1 MPKAPSSVVGI
12 DLGQHALKA
21 VHLLRKGTNR
31 VSVGGYATRAVGLG
45 DGPLTADTLSHHL
58 KLLLR
63 DLGATSKAC
72 VAAVSSPE
80 TLLRIIE
87 QPTTPTNLLRDA
99 LRLNGLTLLNQDV
112 RNFVLDCD
120 AIASAPGHAPAA
132 TANGRPT
139 SRYLVGGLP
148 REEVTRVSEA
158 FAKNR
163 VGLDRLQLA
172 PVCNYNAFEFSHGDV
187 FAREAFV
194 LVDIGRT
201 ETRVIVGAK
210 REIVLVRIIDYGG
223 DHFLNAITAEGGIDR
238 EAAMTLI
245 EQNDPGMVDAGRL
258 SLTLL
263 ARELRSSIGFF
274 EGQREEPISR
284 VYFSGG
290 LVRALMPLQI
300 LSDELEIACD
310 TWDPF
315 QTCSIDLPKSQTGA
329 FDTERTHLNIAAGA
343 ALDVLLPPSTHV
355 PADETA
361 ADAAPASVPLDRAN
375 ATAPAAAM
383 V

>member
-21 VHLLRKGTNR
+21 VHLLRKSGNR
-31 VSVGGYATRAVGLG
+31 VSVGGFATRAVGMG
-45 DGPLTADTLSHHL
+45 DGPLTADILAHHL

-63 DLGATSKAC
+63 DLGATGKAC
-72 VAAVSSPE
+72 VAAVSSPD
-80 TLLRIIE
+80 TLLRLID

-99 LRLNGLTLLNQDV
+99 LRLNGLALLNQDC
-112 RNFVLDCD
+112 RNYVLDCD
-120 AIASAPGHAPAA
+120 QIALAPGHVPAT
-132 TANGRPT
+132 TASGRPT

-148 REEVTRVSEA
+148 RVEVARVSEA
-158 FAKNR
+158 FNKNR
-163 VGLDRLQLA
+163 VALDRLQLA
-172 PVCNYNAFEFSHGDV
+172 PVCNYNAFEFSHADV
-187 FAREAFV
+187 FTRETFV

-210 REIVLVRIIDYGG
+210 REVVLVRVIDYGG
-223 DHFLNAITAEGGIDR
+223 DQFLNAITAEGGIDR
-238 EAAMTLI
+238 ESAITLI
-245 EQNDPGMVDAGRL
+245 EQNDAGMVEAGRA

-315 QTCSIDLPKSQTGA
+315 QTCTVELPKAQLAA
-329 FDTERTHLNIAAGA
+329 FDLERTHLNIAAGA
-343 ALDVLLPPSTHV
+343 ALDLLLPASSATVEEPEPAATLPTNV
-355 PADETA
+355 PT
-361 ADAAPASVPLDRAN
+361 DRAN
-375 ATAPAAAM
+375 ATAAAPAM